1 MITIQG
7 LGGPSEPA
15 PTRPGPGRDRAQAA
29 TKSDDVS
36 FSEVAVQIASA
47 GQAAS
52 RSRGV
57 ELRQERIEQAKESIE
72 RGTYRIQEVVLQ
84 VADRLARFVD

>member
-7 LGGPSEPA
+7 LGGPPDPVA
-15 PTRPGPGRDRAQAA
+15 TRPGQGRDRAQAGP
-29 TKSDDVS
+29 KSDDVS
-36 FSEVAVQIASA
+36 FSEVAVQAASA
-47 GQAAS
+47 GQAAT

-84 VADRLARFVD
+84 VAERLARFVD